1 MNQRFVMR
9 SAVALRFSKAS
20 VALAAF
26 AALHSYG
33 CGSDAE
39 PQSSRGAVMLR
50 DENNYSSMSSL
61 SIPVVETAVGDL
73 DICWK
78 NATKDLQCHD
88 VDPAADLDNVSLL
101 RFLHLSE
108 AEVEQK
114 LTSGQLSQSQV
125 DGYLDFKTD
134 HDSMCTK
141 LSTLSFFGTKI
152 DVADE
157 YVESDDRK
165 YMLIFSKGTTPG
177 VGARTM
183 TFIEPTETS
192 TNTVVDAP
200 EGCGMLDYQANLED
214 ATPVTVDAKP
224 PLIDWQDVTLD
235 GQRNAIAYQ
244 SIDRLMLGFFQDASV
259 KQLQDQI
266 FDIEQ
271 IATSLWELPLTGG
284 RKADLAF
291 AEERTTHELF
301 TGFDRTDGVWLLAL
315 LCSTCQN
322 PQPVVLAV
330 LEPSGG

>member
-1 MNQRFVMR
+1 
-9 SAVALRFSKAS
+9 
-20 VALAAF
+20 
-26 AALHSYG
+26 
-33 CGSDAE
+33 
-39 PQSSRGAVMLR
+39 
-50 DENNYSSMSSL
+50 MSSL

-78 NATKDLQCHD
+78 NAAKDLQCHD

-108 AEVEQK
+108 VEVEQK

-125 DGYLDFKTD
+125 DGYLDFQTD

-157 YVESDDRK
+157 YVESSERK

-183 TFIEPTETS
+183 TFIKPTEGS

-214 ATPVTVDAKP
+214 ATPVTVAAKP
-224 PLIDWQDVTLD
+224 PVVDWQDMTLD

-259 KQLQDQI
+259 EQLQDQI

-291 AEERTTHELF
+291 AEERTTRELF